1 MNCTIEHTWNVKR
14 LLEFIFESK
23 SQRDIRHTGGLLG
36 AWSLSPIICERPS
49 ATARPGSIFMIIFLG
64 EISIYLLQT
73 NSANGAWWGWTP
85 VWAYNLYY
93 KLDFK
98 FHMLGSC
105 KDSQLCLVSN
115 FDDTQYL
122 QGVPKKIVHSNFLAP
137 GHDFLTGSSNF
148 GSQHQFQNLQ
158 AKGVYLKAFSKND
171 KCLKTTKIGASAS
184 ARK

>member
-49 ATARPGSIFMIIFLG
+49 ATARPGSIFMIIFWG

-73 NSANGAWWGWTP
+73 NGANGAWWGWTP
-85 VWAYNLYY
+85 VWAY
-93 KLDFK
+93 KLVFK

-122 QGVPKKIVHSNFLAP
+122 LVCLWISIVISSVCSPSVGFYKELELNICTWTQHYALSTRNIFSTQLCPK
-137 GHDFLTGSSNF
+137 
-148 GSQHQFQNLQ
+148 
-158 AKGVYLKAFSKND
+158 
-171 KCLKTTKIGASAS
+171 
-184 ARK
+184 

>member
-1 MNCTIEHTWNVKR
+1 MKCTIEHTWNVKR

-36 AWSLSPIICERPS
+36 AWSLSPIIYERPS
-49 ATARPGSIFMIIFLG
+49 ATARPGSIFMIIFWG

-73 NSANGAWWGWTP
+73 NGTNGAWWGWTP
-85 VWAYNLYY
+85 VWAY

-115 FDDTQYL
+115 SDDTQYVSIGLTLDLHCHILCLFLWLL
-122 QGVPKKIVHSNFLAP
+122 QRPWIKHLYSDPAIHCALCP
-137 GHDFLTGSSNF
+137 
-148 GSQHQFQNLQ
+148 
-158 AKGVYLKAFSKND
+158 VYQ
-171 KCLKTTKIGASAS
+171 KCLFRTTVC
-184 ARK
+184 